1 MAKKKANSFVL
12 TIAGIAAATV
22 IGVVGVKLTPAP
34 HVIFSL
40 APSAEPQATAEPEP
54 ISCVLAGTG
63 QVVDF
68 ADPGA
73 EEYVSLLDTDS
84 QSLTERYALPALER
98 MTQSD
103 TESLIAPLQVI
114 QRIQTLGIDPA
125 TFDTPEANW
134 KNLYN
139 SVMTRLAPLATAET
153 AQTVNFTGSSLA
165 ELNDFLAANPG
176 STVEVIS
183 PALVMDAT
191 LVVPT
196 GTILH
201 GNGVVLTPGNETLDK
216 AIVLD
221 QTENTA
227 VTGFVINGGCNY
239 GVYVK
244 NSSSFYLADLDISN
258 VSLKGLCVMGENTGF
273 ALVNNSIHEN
283 QNGAIF
289 LNGEIS
295 NGVIEGNRIENNSGA
310 RNLTAGLVLCSMP
323 IEDIETAY
331 NPFPDEMLYDILQ
344 SPHQLVV
351 RGNTVAQ
358 NHSSGIYSESG
369 YLNYYVENTIYKNE
383 KEGMCL
389 DYGSFGNYITGCEIR
404 QNGGRNR
411 MSDEDLEADFI
422 LDQGRMADG
431 SSPAKLPG
439 ISLDNTAYNT
449 IYGNIVRDNYG
460 SGIKAVR
467 SAFSNTILCNQI
479 IDNNRGASDTFHFF
493 GIELST
499 DLNADEAVQGLD
511 FTPCYENIIARNT
524 ISGGHYAGVFMGEDA
539 FMNDIFDNT
548 FMDCTDWAME
558 SLGEKYN
565 STLNNMANM
574 PTRGIEL
581 SNGQG

>member
-1 MAKKKANSFVL
+1 
-12 TIAGIAAATV
+12 
-22 IGVVGVKLTPAP
+22 
-34 HVIFSL
+34 
-40 APSAEPQATAEPEP
+40 
-54 ISCVLAGTG
+54 
-63 QVVDF
+63 
-68 ADPGA
+68 
-73 EEYVSLLDTDS
+73 
-84 QSLTERYALPALER
+84 
-98 MTQSD
+98 
-103 TESLIAPLQVI
+103 
-114 QRIQTLGIDPA
+114 
-125 TFDTPEANW
+125 
-134 KNLYN
+134 
-139 SVMTRLAPLATAET
+139 MTRLATLATAET
-153 AQTVNFTGSSLA
+153 AQAVNFTGSSLA

-176 STVEVIS
+176 STVEVIF

-201 GNGVVLTPGNETLDK
+201 GNGAVLTPGNEMLDK

-221 QTENTA
+221 QAENTA

-295 NGVIEGNRIENNSGA
+295 DGVIEGNRIENNSGA

-558 SLGEKYN
+558 SLSEKYN

>member
-114 QRIQTLGIDPA
+114 QRIQILGIDPA
-125 TFDTPEANW
+125 TFDIPEANW

-176 STVEVIS
+176 STVEVTS

-221 QTENTA
+221 QAENAA

-295 NGVIEGNRIENNSGA
+295 NGVIEGNHIENNSGA

-558 SLGEKYN
+558 SLSEKYN

>member
-1 MAKKKANSFVL
+1 MAKKEANSFVL

-73 EEYVSLLDTDS
+73 EEYVPLLDTDS

-153 AQTVNFTGSSLA
+153 AQAVNFTGSSLA

-183 PALVMDAT
+183 PALVMDAP

-201 GNGVVLTPGNETLDK
+201 GNGAVLTPGNETLDK

-221 QTENTA
+221 QAENAA

-258 VSLKGLCVMGENTGF
+258 VSLKGLCVMGENTCF

-558 SLGEKYN
+558 SLSEKYN